1 MLYGINALKSNVISN
16 MFFKKLTIEQKNL
29 VIIFISRFL
38 LFLSSYASVS
48 VLLNI
53 LDKNAYGVW
62 LTLVGTLNWILYFDF
77 GIGNSLKNYIT
88 VFLVENNV
96 GKIKNLISQ
105 TYFSS
110 IVISFLLF
118 IVGLLSFLLFDFTR
132 VFNTTMLRSE
142 LNISI
147 VILII
152 SFCLQIVVKNIV
164 PILHSF
170 QRVGIAEILSASSS
184 ILFIIILL
192 VAVPKNVS
200 LPVLA
205 TIYGV
210 TQLII
215 FCIYSIVYFKKNP
228 TYTPEILLSKVSFDR
243 KMLNLGLDFFIIQMA
258 GMVLYST
265 DSYLI
270 SYLIS
275 PSEVPQ
281 YHVVMKYFN
290 IIILGFGMF
299 LAPVWP
305 MVSKKYAEKDLVWI
319 KNKVNSLWKVLGL
332 FILGGLAM
340 LACSK
345 FVYQLWIG
353 ARLQIPFK
361 LSLVLFIYSIIMIWG
376 NLFATVM
383 NGIGKVKFQMYFSI
397 FSILCNIPLSIL
409 FVKYLNF
416 GIVGVP
422 LAACTSMIINGLLIT
437 IQYYLVINS
446 KAIGVFNK

>member
-164 PILHSF
+164 SILHSF

-319 KNKVNSLWKVLGL
+319 KNKVN
-332 FILGGLAM
+332 
-340 LACSK
+340 
-345 FVYQLWIG
+345 
-353 ARLQIPFK
+353 
-361 LSLVLFIYSIIMIWG
+361 LSLIHI
-376 NLFATVM
+376 
-383 NGIGKVKFQMYFSI
+383 
-397 FSILCNIPLSIL
+397 
-409 FVKYLNF
+409 
-416 GIVGVP
+416 
-422 LAACTSMIINGLLIT
+422 
-437 IQYYLVINS
+437 
-446 KAIGVFNK
+446 